1 MQFHFKVKYYA
12 AYMVFEMLAFT
23 EKKKKK
29 RKMNTKKILLFLI

>member
-23 EKKKKK
+23 EKKKEKK
-29 RKMNTKKILLFLI
+29 KNEH